1 MRKALNEN
9 PVVQAGLVGVLA
21 LAVGLMLLMGRGGSG
36 EDTSTTDA
44 AATQAVAAGTPES
57 DASASATATPATP
70 APTDPA
76 TGAAAPATPDAAAA
90 ATGTPTDFKA
100 GPGLPADVVNAYDDG
115 KAVAL
120 MIFNDDGIDDR
131 ELKAIVEQVR
141 SREGVAVFATEVKG
155 VADYSRITGGVDLD
169 RTPALVVI
177 RPEKLNDGP
186 MPTAVVSYGFRGARS
201 VEQALDDAL
210 YKGPTDLPYYPK

>member
-21 LAVGLMLLMGRGGSG
+21 LAVGLMLLMRMGGSG
-36 EDTSTTDA
+36 EDTATTDA

-90 ATGTPTDFKA
+90 TGAPTDFKA

-141 SREGVAVFATEVKG
+141 SHEGVAVFVTEVKD

-169 RTPALVVI
+169 RTPALVVV
-177 RPEKLNDGP
+177 RPKKLTDGP

>member
-1 MRKALNEN
+1 MRKAINEN

-21 LAVGLMLLMGRGGSG
+21 LAVGLMLLMRTGGSG
-36 EDTSTTDA
+36 EDTATTDA

-90 ATGTPTDFKA
+90 TGAPTDFKP
-100 GPGLPADVVNAYDDG
+100 GPGLPADLVNAYGDG

-131 ELKAIVEQVR
+131 ELKAIVGQAR
-141 SREGVAVFATEVKG
+141 SHEGVAVFVTEVKD

-169 RTPALVVI
+169 RTPALVVV
-177 RPEKLNDGP
+177 RPKKLTDGP

>member
-21 LAVGLMLLMGRGGSG
+21 LAVGLMLLMRRGGSG

-76 TGAAAPATPDAAAA
+76 TGAAAPATPDAAA

-141 SREGVAVFATEVKG
+141 SREGVAVFATEVKD
-155 VADYSRITGGVDLD
+155 VADYSRITEGVDLD
-169 RTPALVVI
+169 RTPALVVV
-177 RPEKLNDGP
+177 RPKKLTDGP

>member
-9 PVVQAGLVGVLA
+9 PVLQAGLVGVLA

>member
-1 MRKALNEN
+1 MRKAINEN

-21 LAVGLMLLMGRGGSG
+21 LAVGLMLLMRTGGSG
-36 EDTSTTDA
+36 EDTATTDA

-57 DASASATATPATP
+57 DASATATATPATP

-90 ATGTPTDFKA
+90 TGAPTDFKP
-100 GPGLPADVVNAYDDG
+100 GPGLPADLVNAYDDG

-131 ELKAIVEQVR
+131 ELKAIVGQVALARGRRRLRDR
-141 SREGVAVFATEVKG
+141 SRRT
-155 VADYSRITGGVDLD
+155 SRTTRGSPGAS
-169 RTPALVVI
+169 TS
-177 RPEKLNDGP
+177 
-186 MPTAVVSYGFRGARS
+186 TAPRRSSSSARRS
-201 VEQALDDAL
+201 
-210 YKGPTDLPYYPK
+210 

>member
-90 ATGTPTDFKA
+90 ATGPPTDFKA

>member
-1 MRKALNEN
+1 MRRALNEN